1 MKIGSGATPRG
12 GKEVYKN
19 EGIPFI
25 RSQNVY
31 NNFFSFDGLA
41 FIDEN
46 QAQKLENVKVGEND
60 VLLNITGDS
69 VCRCT
74 IVPKSLEGA
83 RVNQHVAIIR
93 SDESKLNHFFLKSV
107 LVNIDIQKYML
118 SLAQS
123 GGTRAALTKSMIEN
137 LEIPLPK
144 INEQL
149 AIVDVLKKIDDKIEL
164 NNAINKNLEQI
175 AQALF
180 KRWFIDFEFPNE
192 NGEPYKSSGGEFE
205 ESELGLIPKGWI
217 VSNIYEVAEISM
229 GQSPKSEFYNNI
241 GDGLPFH
248 QGVTNYGIRFPKN
261 NQFSSQLLRVAK
273 KGSIL
278 ISVRAPVGRLN
289 IANCD
294 MVIGRGLGAI
304 NSKTENNS
312 YLFYSLKII
321 FAREDQ
327 YGSGTIFNSVTK
339 KELENIKIVYPIA
352 RVINQY
358 EKVAKFIDKQ
368 IFNLSNEIDS
378 LVNLRDTLLP
388 KLMSGELRVPLE
400 EDAEAT
406 I

>member
-1 MKIGSGATPRG
+1 M
-12 GKEVYKN
+12 
-19 EGIPFI
+19 
-25 RSQNVY
+25 
-31 NNFFSFDGLA
+31 SFDYDKSKN
-41 FIDEN
+41 IDFVQWSECTIGE
-46 QAQKLENVKVGEND
+46 QITLQRGFDITKKKIRVGAYP
-60 VLLNITGDS
+60 VISSSGITGFHKEFKVEGPGVIIGRKGTLGTVFYVDKNYWPHDTS
-69 VCRCT
+69 LWVKDFKGND
-74 IVPKSLEGA
+74 PKF
-83 RVNQHVAIIR
+83 VYY
-93 SDESKLNHFFLKSV
+93 FLKTLDMKQYNVGSANPTLNRNHVHPLKVKWPIFTLQRKISDILGV
-107 LVNIDIQKYML
+107 LD
-118 SLAQS
+118 
-123 GGTRAALTKSMIEN
+123 
-137 LEIPLPK
+137 
-144 INEQL
+144 EQ
-149 AIVDVLKKIDDKIEL
+149 IEL

-205 ESELGLIPKGWI
+205 ESELGFIPKGWI

-273 KGSIL
+273 KGSVL

-312 YLFYSLKII
+312 YLFYSLKTI

-388 KLMSGELRVPLE
+388 KLMSGELRVPVE
-400 EDAEAT
+400 KDTEVT
-406 I
+406 IQP